1 MALTKLSNLIN
12 PQVMAQMISA
22 DLPKKIKFAPLANI
36 DTTLTGQPGNTIT
49 VPKYAYIGD
58 AEDVAEGVAMG
69 TTVLTASTTTATIKK
84 AGKAVEL
91 TDEAVLSGYGD
102 PVGEA
107 QNQLKLA
114 IAAKIDNDCLAELY
128 KATLASDSTT
138 AVISYDGIVDAVGK
152 FEDEEDEEIQKL
164 IFVHPNQVTTLRKD
178 PDFKDINKYPLKT
191 VMTGIIGEVAGCQVK
206 PSLKVRLI
214 KYEKDNSTGTI
225 TIVANETSEDGTNK
239 HLSTIQPY
247 CEVAL
252 TVGDK
257 VKAVASEY
265 YSNPIVKV
273 STAEAT
279 VDENG
284 NVNRNG
290 AITIYMK
297 RNVELEDDRDIL
309 AKTTVISADEHYGA
323 VLSND
328 SKVVLAKFKK

>member
-1 MALTKLSNLIN
+1 MGMTKLSNLIN

-22 DLPKKIKFAPLANI
+22 GLPKQIKFAPLANI
-36 DTTLTGQPGNTIT
+36 DTTLSGQPGNTIT

-107 QNQLKLA
+107 QKQLKMA
-114 IAAKIDNDCLAELY
+114 IASKIDNDCLDELY
-128 KATLASDSTT
+128 KATLIHDGT
-138 AVISYDGIVDAVGK
+138 AAAIAYNGIVDAVGK
-152 FEDEEDEEIQKL
+152 FADEEDEEIQKV
-164 IFVHPNQVTTLRKD
+164 IFVHPDQVTTLRKD
-178 PDFKDINKYPLKT
+178 ADFKDINKYPLKT
-191 VMTGIIGEVAGCQVK
+191 VMTGVIGEIAGCQTR
-206 PSLKVRLI
+206 PSLKVKLV
-214 KYEKDNSTGTI
+214 KYTKDNSTGTI
-225 TIVANETSEDGTNK
+225 TIVADSTSEDGTNK
-239 HLSTIQPY
+239 HLSTIQPN
-247 CEVAL
+247 CAEGLV
-252 TVGDK
+252 VGDK
-257 VKAVASEY
+257 VKAVTTEY
-265 YSNPIVKV
+265 YMNPIIKV

-279 VDENG
+279 VDDNG
-284 NVNRNG
+284 NVNRDG

-297 RNVELEDDRDIL
+297 RNVEIEDDRDIL

-328 SKVVLAKFKK
+328 SKVVLAKFRK